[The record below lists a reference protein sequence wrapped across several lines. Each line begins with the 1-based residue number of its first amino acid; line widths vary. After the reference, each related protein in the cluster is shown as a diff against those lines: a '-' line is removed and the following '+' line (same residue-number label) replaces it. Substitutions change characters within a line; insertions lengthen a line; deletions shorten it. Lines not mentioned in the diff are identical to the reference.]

1 MIIELTDTN
10 ASQIGARILAARSH
24 VGITTGMV
32 FTMIA
37 VVKGCGYDEV
47 LEACVGAGREHP
59 SRILVVA
66 DADGGDT
73 RVDATIRLGEDVPGD
88 IVQLWFH
95 GDLTQHRASVLLPLL
110 LPDSPVVV
118 WWPGISP
125 KVPADDPIGRL
136 AGRRI
141 TDAMGA
147 PQPLGALSER
157 VLHHSRGDID
167 LVWTRLTRWRGLLA
181 AALDYY
187 RYPVTS
193 ATVHTEPGNAAG
205 VLLTAWLADRLGTE
219 TQLEEETGGVG
230 ITGVTLKTEA
240 GDIRLSRADGKI
252 ATFSAPGLPRRLVAL
267 PRREL
272 NGLITEELRR
282 LDEDVAY
289 GATMAALASRWET
302 DATLTK
308 ESR

>member
-1 MIIELTDTN
+1 MIIELPGTS
-10 ASQIGARILAARSH
+10 ASQIGGRILAAHSH
-24 VGITTGMV
+24 VGVATGMV

-37 VVKGCGYDEV
+37 VVKGCDYDEV
-47 LEACVGAGREHP
+47 LAACMDAGREHP
-59 SRILVVA
+59 SRILIIA
-66 DADGGDT
+66 EGDGDT
-73 RVDATIRLGEDVPGD
+73 RLDATIRVGEEVPGD

-95 GDLTQHRASVLLPLL
+95 GELIEHRASVLLPLL

-125 KVPADDPIGRL
+125 AVPGDDPVGRL

-141 TDAMGA
+141 TDSMGA
-147 PQPLGALSER
+147 PQPLGALAER

-187 RYPVTS
+187 RFPVTS
-193 ATVHTEPGNAAG
+193 ATVYTEPGNAAG
-205 VLLTAWLADRLGTE
+205 VLLTAWLADRLGVE
-219 TQLEEETGGVG
+219 TQLEEETGGLG
-230 ITGVTLKTEA
+230 ITGVTLETDGGEIK
-240 GDIRLSRADGKI
+240 LSRADGKI
-252 ATFSAPGLPRRLVAL
+252 ATFSAPGLPRRIVAL

-282 LDEDVAY
+282 LDEDPAY
-289 GATMAALASRWET
+289 SATVAALASHWEA
-302 DATLTK
+302 DDTK